1 MSPERTGPVR
11 TCVGC
16 RQRKPA
22 LELVRV
28 QVTDAGEL
36 DVSALAGVPTV
47 RRPAAKGAPVAR
59 SCKGLHL
66 CPDFGC
72 VEKAL
77 RMLTRPGRKSATRKD
92 ARSDPSAG
100 REGGDGPARV
110 WLEGTAHTAQR
121 LIERREAGLRRRR
134 LDASEDERIGAW
146 KVLAARIAQTLQA
159 ERHHGHGSH
168 RRG

>member
-11 TCVGC
+11 TCMGC

-22 LELVRV
+22 LQLVRV
-28 QVTDAGEL
+28 EVTDAGEL
-36 DVSALAGVPTV
+36 DVSALAGTPTV
-47 RRPAAKGAPVAR
+47 KRPVVKGSPVAG
-59 SCKGLHL
+59 SGKGLHL
-66 CPDFGC
+66 CPDLGC

-77 RMLTRPGRKSATRKD
+77 WMLSHSRKKSATRKD
-92 ARSDPSAG
+92 ARSGPSAG

-159 ERHHGHGSH
+159 ERVQGHGSH